1 MARAFQI
8 HPADNVAT
16 LLEDA
21 AAGPVEVLGS
31 PGSGGRIEAL
41 EGIRTGHKIA
51 LIDIAEKA
59 AVVKFGVAIGHAARA
74 IRTGEWIHLHNLK
87 SNFDERSSTLDNLT
101 GAPTDTAYR

>member
-8 HPADNVAT
+8 HADDNVAT
-16 LLEDA
+16 LLEDV
-21 AAGPVEVLGS
+21 AAGPVELLG
-31 PGSGGRIEAL
+31 GSGRSIEAL

-51 LIDIAEKA
+51 LSDIGEKE

-74 IRTGEWIHLHNLK
+74 IRAGEWVHLHNLK
-87 SNFDERSSTLDNLT
+87 SNFDERSSTLDNVT